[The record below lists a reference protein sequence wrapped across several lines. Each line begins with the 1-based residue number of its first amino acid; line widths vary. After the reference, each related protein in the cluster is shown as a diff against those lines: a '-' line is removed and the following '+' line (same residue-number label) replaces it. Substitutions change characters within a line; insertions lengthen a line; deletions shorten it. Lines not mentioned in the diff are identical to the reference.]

1 MSGLLF
7 ITAVIAAIVLF
18 DVLVQ
23 RFGVD
28 SRPESTDP
36 RSPVRGITV

>member
-1 MSGLLF
+1 M
-7 ITAVIAAIVLF
+7 IVLF
-18 DVLVQ
+18 FTLALTLFAWLAA

-36 RSPVRGITV
+36 RSPAQPVGIS

>member
-1 MSGLLF
+1 MIGLAFF
-7 ITAVIAAIVLF
+7 ILALAVLAILSI
-18 DVLVQ
+18 

-36 RSPVRGITV
+36 RSPARPGGIS

>member
-1 MSGLLF
+1 MIGLLF
-7 ITAVIAAIVLF
+7 FIVALTVFAMLAA
-18 DVLVQ
+18 

-36 RSPVRGITV
+36 RSPAQPVGIS

>member
-1 MSGLLF
+1 MIGLTFFVVALTVF
-7 ITAVIAAIVLF
+7 AILAA
-18 DVLVQ
+18 

-36 RSPVRGITV
+36 RSPAQPVSIN

>member
-1 MSGLLF
+1 MLGLALF
-7 ITAVIAAIVLF
+7 ILALAAFAFVS
-18 DVLVQ
+18 V

-36 RSPVRGITV
+36 RSPAQPVGIS